1 MIDTDSFQN
10 LEIQGGF
17 EIARIQ
23 LISDCLADAIG
34 REALAKTSIVG
45 RRFEIVIRTP
55 LSEDELSVTIYHEV
69 LEAAT
74 VASGTPP
81 DSVRMFNESDFERA
95 AYRAHAELGEASA
108 ATIDRMLQS
117 YGFR

>member
-1 MIDTDSFQN
+1 MIDLDSFQK
-10 LEIQGGF
+10 LKIRGGF

-23 LISDCLADAIG
+23 LISDRLADALG

-45 RRFEIVIRTP
+45 RRFEIAIRIP
-55 LSEDELSVTIYHEV
+55 LSEEELSVSIYHEI

-74 VASGTPP
+74 VASDTPP
-81 DSVRMFNESDFERA
+81 DSVRDFNEGEFERA
-95 AYRAHAELGEASA
+95 AYRAHAELGEASV